1 MEKENRIYILFD
13 FQNQPVEVNLIID
26 ELQKYGK
33 VLGGRAYASWSKHR
47 FESFTLYNYGIEL
60 VEIPEAD
67 FLPNKKGNDI
77 RLSIDAVEIA
87 LTNPNITTF
96 VLVSGDAD
104 FSALVYRLK
113 SLGKSVYAIARLRS
127 SSYELISS
135 VDKFIP
141 YEDLVKNEKYLDPI
155 DRLSKDVD
163 IFLKRTGKN
172 PSVETIIKILSA
184 LNVGVNKYSF
194 ENLEELAKEIHKRIV
209 EKPERDKD
217 IRQQVIKTLLFYQQE
232 TLDIQAISKFL
243 RLKDDEVKDAVNY
256 LIKSGVVKVDG
267 ERFEIVRNKQFF
279 ETLLEM
285 YPVHPVRLSQFVE
298 KVHKVFS
305 SGRVTKLE
313 SLNPSEFRIPSQ
325 EFRSYLEA
333 LKRSGC
339 FIGKNG
345 SDYISYATE
354 ARVICEKEELLLK
367 TFAFFVKRI
376 FAQTFVYEN
385 ELYYVRE
392 IIFGSDTEHFQKV
405 MNYLLENGELEELQ
419 GVYYYIQK

>member
-1 MEKENRIYILFD
+1 MENKIYILFD
-13 FQNQPVEVNLIID
+13 FQNQPVEVNLVID
-26 ELQKYGK
+26 ELQKFGK

-47 FESFTLYNYGIEL
+47 FESFALYNYGIEL

-77 RLSIDAVEIA
+77 RLSIDAVELA
-87 LTNPNITTF
+87 LSNHNINTF

-163 IFLKRTGKN
+163 VFLKRTGKTPN
-172 PSVETIIKILSA
+172 VDTIIKIISA
-184 LNVGVNKYSF
+184 LNIAINKYSF
-194 ENLEELAKEIHKRIV
+194 EGIEDLAKEIYKRIV

-217 IRQQVIKTLLFYQQE
+217 IRQQVIKALLFYQHD
-232 TLDIQAISKFL
+232 TLDIQTISKFL
-243 RLKDDEVKDAVNY
+243 RLKDEEVKSAIEHLAN
-256 LIKSGVVKVDG
+256 SGILKVDG
-267 ERFEIVRNKQFF
+267 ERFEIVRNRKFF

-298 KVHKVFS
+298 KVYKVFS

-313 SLNPSEFRIPSQ
+313 SLNQSEFRIPSS
-325 EFRSYLEA
+325 EFRTYLEA

-339 FIGKNG
+339 FVGKNE

-354 ARVICEKEELLLK
+354 AKIVCEKDELLMK

-385 ELYYVRE
+385 ELEFIRD
-392 IIFGSDTEHFQKV
+392 IIFGSDSEYFQNV
-405 MNYLLENGELEELQ
+405 LNYLLENDELEELER
-419 GVYYYIQK
+419 VYYYIQK